1 MAKRLEATIES
12 LKPIIRFHWEK
23 SRLRKKSAAEGP
35 EKTVFKLTVIV
46 AWEADDDE
54 PPIPRYPK
62 RELYNNNIGL
72 FSTLENLY
80 LQN

>member
-35 EKTVFKLTVIV
+35 EKAVYKPSLNRGATLGTDEVI
-46 AWEADDDE
+46 AEFIKKEDFRLHGKSA
-54 PPIPRYPK
+54 
-62 RELYNNNIGL
+62 YNGHAL
-72 FSTLENLY
+72 LHTA
-80 LQN
+80 

>member
-35 EKTVFKLTVIV
+35 EKAVYK
-46 AWEADDDE
+46 
-54 PPIPRYPK
+54 P
-62 RELYNNNIGL
+62 
-72 FSTLENLY
+72 
-80 LQN
+80 